1 MLKASKEIRE
11 KILYNN
17 EFSLRMAE
25 ILGIA
30 QVSVKHLARRN
41 STKLTLAVLVN
52 FYKEQGFTD
61 EQIFETTK

>member
-11 KILYNN
+11 KVLYDN

-25 ILGIA
+25 LLGIA

-41 STKLTLAVLVN
+41 SDKLTLAVLVK
-52 FYKEQGFTD
+52 FYKEQGFTE
-61 EQIFETTK
+61 EQIFDN